1 MRGFATDVSVV
12 SIALEE
18 VLAVESELVLS
29 DNDLVAILLDVGK
42 DDLRSLEDVDDFP
55 LVNKHAIDRVLIG
68 ANEHVLSSW
77 VGNFFLLS
85 DAEVDKFLRGLLK
98 FLLDEDGA
106 ALNNVSVLTNHVQG
120 QFELSSRRL
129 EVLVSDLEVGVQ
141 SEWSVLKWA

>member
-29 DNDLVAILLDVGK
+29 DDELVAILLDVGK

-85 DAEVDKFLRGLLK
+85 DAEVDKFLRGLLE

-106 ALNNVSVLTNHVQG
+106 ALNNVSVLANHVQG